1 MNKKKPIWCQFITCP
16 LIYKLL
22 VSRSTYTNAPV
33 VIHHIESPSISPFI
47 SFHFS
52 APPLLCC
59 IRSLSLSLF
68 FYFENFFFIFSS
80 RYLYCRVLLLQ
91 LCCASR
97 WRRKTAPI
105 NQSLRLLALL
115 LLLLLLL
122 HCRFIQSRWNWSA
135 QQVRAAGSRYH
146 QLSAT
151 TVYWCWCFLS
161 SNSLSS
167 ICSSGSNN
175 RPQVGT
181 KPPEY
186 PCK

>member
-59 IRSLSLSLF
+59 IRSLSLF
-68 FYFENFFFIFSS
+68 FFTLKIFFFIFSS

-105 NQSLRLLALL
+105 NQSLRLLAL

-186 PCK
+186 PYK